1 MDHLSVQRRMLV
13 SQKSAKFL
21 AKIEKTFLA
30 MDKIVRKV
38 FYFGVKAENACKVT
52 LEFNL
57 NVIIYG
63 MYDEYCEFEFHIVR
77 LRKNYATEM

>member
-1 MDHLSVQRRMLV
+1 
-13 SQKSAKFL
+13 
-21 AKIEKTFLA
+21 